1 MCWPS
6 WGQLDSFRPKQA
18 IAEQEHA
25 FRKITKKQWDTAA
38 ITIYATPGGKP
49 AVLSWYRRGCE
60 KNKKNCKNCLGTL
73 KWTLKTAV
81 PRPEWKTAQSQ

>member
-60 KNKKNCKNCLGTL
+60 KNKKKIA
-73 KWTLKTAV
+73 KTV
-81 PRPEWKTAQSQ
+81 WVR